1 MKFIDCKILRVYLK
15 ESDKFNGQN
24 MTHTV
29 VKLLKS
35 HGLSGATVFK
45 AQCGYGRRG
54 VSRFD
59 ILRLSMNLP
68 VIVEC
73 IDYETTFEQ
82 VLPELTKIVGENGL
96 ITMENIQVV
105 KE

>member
-1 MKFIDCKILRVYLK
+1 MKFIDCKILRIYLK
-15 ESDKFNGQN
+15 ESDKFEGQN
-24 MTHTV
+24 MTQTII
-29 VKLLKS
+29 KLLKS
-35 HGLSGATVFK
+35 RGISGATVFK

-68 VIVEC
+68 VIIEC
-73 IDYETTFEQ
+73 IDYETNFKK
-82 VLPELTKIVGENGL
+82 VLPELTKVVGENGL

-105 KE
+105 K